1 MNEISCIRKARN
13 RSASAGSHFPIRR
26 TLGKLCVPKKSATV
40 GMTDIWPVAE
50 SREDPN
56 ANPSRVDP
64 SQIVRF
70 GAAFQ
75 PKGKEVLF
83 ATVFSKVRL

>member
-1 MNEISCIRKARN
+1 
-13 RSASAGSHFPIRR
+13 
-26 TLGKLCVPKKSATV
+26 
-40 GMTDIWPVAE
+40 MTDIWPVAE

-70 GAAFQ
+70 GAAFH
-75 PKGKEVLF
+75 PKGGEVLF